1 MQTDPSTEF
10 SLSAAEGPSAA
21 KDVLLY
27 DTTLR
32 DGAQT
37 EGVSLS
43 VEDRVKIAHHLDE
56 LGIDYIEGGW
66 PCRENPTDIAF
77 FRRMEQTPPIHA
89 KLVAFGST
97 RRAKA
102 KVEEDPQ
109 VHALLRAETPAVT
122 IFGKSWDLHVVGTLG
137 ATLQQ
142 NLDMIEDTV
151 AYLKGQGREVIFDAE
166 HFFDG
171 YKGNPDYALATLQA
185 AQTAG
190 ADCIVVCD
198 TNGGTLPHEMEPIIR
213 AAQAAVSSPLGIH
226 AHNDSDVAVA
236 NTLLAVRLG
245 VIQVQGTINGYGE
258 RCGNANL
265 CSVIPSLQLKLGKR
279 CLPPEKLARLYQ
291 VAHYVAEV
299 ANVPPA
305 ERQPYV
311 GRSAFAHKAGVHVDA
326 VLKRPETYEHLAPEL
341 VGNQRRL
348 LVSDQA
354 GTSTVIYKAR
364 ALEIDLTKQSP
375 QTRAI
380 LQRVKEMEHEGYQ
393 FEGAEASFEL
403 LMRKTMGTYRSLFD
417 LGGFR
422 VIVEKRAEG
431 DILSEA
437 TIKVRVNGVEE
448 HTAAEGDGPVHALDV
463 ALRKALEKFYPE
475 LREIKLTDFKVR
487 VITASEGTAAKV
499 RVLVESSDPA
509 DSWSTVGVHTNII
522 EASWQALVDAI
533 EYGLMRRG
541 AATESK
547 D

>member
-1 MQTDPSTEF
+1 MAPDPST
-10 SLSAAEGPSAA
+10 SPVPA
-21 KDVLLY
+21 KDILLY

-43 VEDRVKIAHHLDE
+43 VEDRVKIVQRLDD
-56 LGIDYIEGGW
+56 LGMDYVEGGW
-66 PCRENPTDIAF
+66 PSRGNPTDSAF
-77 FRRMEQTPPIHA
+77 FRRMQETPLVHA

-97 RRAKA
+97 RRPKAKA
-102 KVEEDPQ
+102 EADPQ
-109 VHALLRAETPAVT
+109 VNALLRAETPTIT
-122 IFGKSWDLHVVGTLG
+122 IFGKSWDLHVVGALG
-137 ATLQQ
+137 ATLAQ
-142 NLDMIEDTV
+142 NLEMIEDTV
-151 AYLKGQGREVIFDAE
+151 AFLKARGREVIFDAE

-171 YKGNPDYALATLQA
+171 CRGNPDYALATLRAAQA
-185 AQTAG
+185 AG
-190 ADCIVVCD
+190 AECIVLCD
-198 TNGGTLPHEMEPIIR
+198 TNGGTLPQDLEPMFR
-213 AAQAAVSSPLGIH
+213 AAQSAVSAPLGIH

-245 VIQVQGTINGYGE
+245 ATHVQGTINGYGE

-265 CSVIPSLQLKLGKR
+265 CSVIPGLQLKLGKR
-279 CLPPEKLARLYQ
+279 CLAPEKLSRLYE

-299 ANVPPA
+299 ANLPPA

-326 VLKRPETYEHLAPEL
+326 VLKRPETYEHVPPEL

-354 GTSTVIYKAR
+354 GSGTVVFKAR
-364 ALEIDLTKQSP
+364 ALEVDLTKQSP
-375 QTRAI
+375 ETRAI
-380 LQRVKEMEHEGYQ
+380 LERVKAMEHEGYQ
-393 FEGAEASFEL
+393 FEGAEASFDL
-403 LMRKTMGTYRSLFD
+403 LMRKTMGMYRSLFD
-417 LGGFR
+417 LQGFR

-437 TIKVRVNGVEE
+437 TIKVMVNGVEE
-448 HTAAEGDGPVHALDV
+448 HTAAEGDGPVHALDR

-487 VITASEGTAAKV
+487 VIAGSEGTAAKV
-499 RVLVESSDPA
+499 RVLVESSSPT

-533 EYGLMRRG
+533 EFGLMQQAV
-541 AATESK
+541 AAK
-547 D
+547 G

>member
-1 MQTDPSTEF
+1 MPPDEGEPAMPSDPTMSP
-10 SLSAAEGPSAA
+10 APA

-43 VEDRVKIAHHLDE
+43 VEDRVKIAQRLDD

-66 PCRENPTDIAF
+66 PSRDNPTDIAF
-77 FRRMEQTPPIHA
+77 FRRMQERPLAHA
-89 KLVAFGST
+89 RLVAFGST
-97 RRAKA
+97 RRPKSKA
-102 KVEEDPQ
+102 EADPQ
-109 VHALLRAETPAVT
+109 VAALLRAETSTIT
-122 IFGKSWDLHVVGTLG
+122 IFGKSWDLHVVGALG
-137 ATLQQ
+137 ATLAQ
-142 NLDMIEDTV
+142 NLEMIEDTV
-151 AYLKGQGREVIFDAE
+151 AYLKARGREVIFDAE

-171 YKGNPDYALATLQA
+171 YRGNPDYALATLRA
-185 AQTAG
+185 AQAAG
-190 ADCIVVCD
+190 ADCIVLCD
-198 TNGGTLPHEMEPIIR
+198 TNGGTLPVELEPMLR
-213 AAQAAVSSPLGIH
+213 AAQSAVGAPLGVH

-245 VIQVQGTINGYGE
+245 ATHVQGTINGYGE

-265 CSVIPSLQLKLGKR
+265 CSVIPGLQLKLGRR
-279 CLPPEKLARLYQ
+279 CLAPEKLTRLYE

-299 ANVPPA
+299 ANLPPA

-326 VLKRPETYEHLAPEL
+326 VLKRPETYEHVPPAL

-354 GTSTVIYKAR
+354 GTGTVVFKAR
-364 ALEIDLTKQSP
+364 SLELDLTKQSP
-375 QTRAI
+375 ETRAI
-380 LQRVKEMEHEGYQ
+380 LERVKAMEHEGYQ
-393 FEGAEASFEL
+393 FEGAEASFDL
-403 LMRKTMGTYRSLFD
+403 LMRKTVGVYRSLFD
-417 LGGFR
+417 LKGFR

-431 DILSEA
+431 DIISEA
-437 TIKVRVNGVEE
+437 TIKVMVDGVEE
-448 HTAAEGDGPVHALDV
+448 HTAAEGDGPVHALDS

-487 VITASEGTAAKV
+487 VIAGSEGTAAKV
-499 RVLVESSDPA
+499 RVLVESSSPT

-533 EYGLMRRG
+533 EFGLMQQG
-541 AATESK
+541 VGDKA
-547 D
+547 

>member
-1 MQTDPSTEF
+1 MQTDPSTE
-10 SLSAAEGPSAA
+10 SRAS

-43 VEDRVKIAHHLDE
+43 VEDRIKIAQRLDD
-56 LGIDYIEGGW
+56 LGVDYIEGGW
-66 PCRENPTDIAF
+66 PSRENPTDTAF
-77 FRRMEQTPPIHA
+77 FREMQQRPLSHA

-97 RRAKA
+97 RRPKV

-109 VHALLRAETPAVT
+109 VRSLVQAGTPTVT
-122 IFGKSWDLHVVGTLG
+122 VFGKSWDLHVVGALR

-142 NLDMIEDTV
+142 NLEMIEDTV
-151 AYLKGQGREVIFDAE
+151 GHLKSRGLEAIFDAE

-171 YKGNPDYALATLQA
+171 HKGNPEYALSTLQA
-185 AQTAG
+185 AQAAG
-190 ADCIVVCD
+190 ADCIVLCD
-198 TNGGTLPHEMEPIIR
+198 TNGGTVPHELEQIWR
-213 AAQAAVSSPLGIH
+213 AAQAAVSTPLGIH
-226 AHNDSDVAVA
+226 AHNDSEEAVA

-245 VIQVQGTINGYGE
+245 ATHVQGTINGYGE

-265 CSVIPSLQLKLGKR
+265 CSVIPNLELKLGKR
-279 CLPPEKLARLYQ
+279 CLPQEKLAKLYEI
-291 VAHYVAEV
+291 AHYVAEV
-299 ANVPPA
+299 ANLPPA
-305 ERQPYV
+305 ERQPFV
-311 GRSAFAHKAGVHVDA
+311 GRSAFAHKGGVHVDA
-326 VLKRPETYEHLAPEL
+326 VLKRPETYEHITPEL

-354 GTSTVIYKAR
+354 GTSAVVYKAR
-364 ALEIDLTKQSP
+364 ALEIDLTKESP
-375 QTRAI
+375 ETRAI

-393 FEGAEASFEL
+393 FEGAEASFDL
-403 LMRKTMGTYRSLFD
+403 LMRKTMGIYRERFE

-437 TIKVRVNGVEE
+437 TIKVTVDEVEE
-448 HTAAEGDGPVHALDV
+448 HTAAEGDGPVHALDG
-463 ALRKALEKFYPE
+463 ALRKALEKFYPA
-475 LREIKLTDFKVR
+475 LAEIKLTDFKVR
-487 VITASEGTAAKV
+487 VIGGPEGTAAKV
-499 RVLVESSDPA
+499 RVLVESSDGT

-533 EYGLMRRG
+533 EYGLMKRE
-541 AATESK
+541 ALSSDDEE
-547 D
+547 

>member
-1 MQTDPSTEF
+1 MATDRTDPPK
-10 SLSAAEGPSAA
+10 AP

-43 VEDRVKIAHHLDE
+43 VEDRVKIAQRLDD

-66 PCRENPTDIAF
+66 PSRDNPTDIAF
-77 FRRMEQTPPIHA
+77 FRRMQETPLAHA
-89 KLVAFGST
+89 TLVAFGST
-97 RRAKA
+97 RRAKV
-102 KVEEDPQ
+102 KVEQDPQ
-109 VHALLRAETPAVT
+109 VNALVRAGTAAVT

-142 NLDMIEDTV
+142 NVQMIEDTV
-151 AYLKGQGREVIFDAE
+151 AHLKARGLEVIFDAE

-171 YKGNPDYALATLQA
+171 YKGNPDYALATLEA
-185 AQTAG
+185 AQAAG
-190 ADCIVVCD
+190 ADCIVLCD
-198 TNGGTLPHEMEPIIR
+198 TNGGTLPHDLEPMFR
-213 AAQAAVSSPLGIH
+213 AAQSAVKAPLGIH

-245 VIQVQGTINGYGE
+245 AAQVQGTINGYGE

-279 CLPPEKLARLYQ
+279 CLPQEKLARLYE

-299 ANVPPA
+299 ANLPPA

-326 VLKRPETYEHLAPEL
+326 VLKRPETYEHVLPEL

-354 GTSTVIYKAR
+354 GTSTVVYKAR

-375 QTRAI
+375 ETRAI

-403 LMRKTMGTYRSLFD
+403 LMRKTTGSYRNLFD
-417 LGGFR
+417 LAGFR

-431 DILSEA
+431 DIFSEA
-437 TIKVRVNGVEE
+437 TIKVKVGGVEE
-448 HTAAEGDGPVHALDV
+448 HTAAEGDGPVHALDG

-475 LREIKLTDFKVR
+475 LKDIKLTDFKVR
-487 VITASEGTAAKV
+487 VIAGSEGTAAKV
-499 RVLVESSDPA
+499 RVLVESSDEG

-522 EASWQALVDAI
+522 EASWQALVDSI

-541 AATESK
+541 VGNGNE
-547 D
+547 